1 MIVFSSLQIRRGVR
15 VLLDNATATINP
27 GQKVGL
33 VGKNGCGKST
43 LLALLKNEISAD
55 GGSFTFP
62 GSWQLAWVNQETPAL
77 PQPALE
83 YVIDGDREYR
93 QLEAQLNDANERND
107 GHAIATVHGKLDA
120 IDAWTVRSR
129 AASLLHGLGFSNEQL
144 ERPVSDFSGGWRMRL
159 NLAQALICRSDLLL
173 LDEPTNHLDL
183 DAVIWLEKWLK
194 SYQGTLIL
202 ISHDRDFLDP
212 VVDKIIHIEQQ
223 TMFEYTGNYSSF
235 EVQRATRLAQQQ
247 AMYESQQERV
257 AHLQSYIDR
266 FRAKATKAKQAQSR
280 IKMLER
286 MELIAPAHVDNP
298 FRFSFRA
305 PESLPNPLLKMEK
318 VSAGYG
324 ERIILDS
331 IKLNLVPGSRIGL
344 LGRNGAGKSTLIK
357 LLAGELNPVSGE
369 IGLAKGIKL
378 GYFAQ
383 HQLEFLRADESP
395 LQHLARLA
403 PQELE
408 QKLRDYLGGFGF
420 QGDKV
425 TEETRRFSGGE
436 KARLVLALIVW
447 QRPNLLLLDEPTNH
461 LDLDAVIWL
470 EKWLKGYTGTLI
482 LISHDRDFLDPIV
495 DKIIHIEQQTM
506 FEYTGN
512 YSSFEVQRAT
522 RLAQQQAM
530 YESQQQRVAHLQSYI
545 DRFRA
550 KATKAKQ
557 AQSRIKMLERMELI
571 APAHVDN
578 PFHFSFRQPESL
590 PNPLLKMEK
599 VSAGYGERIIL
610 DSIKLNLV
618 PGSRIGLLGRNGA
631 GKSTLIKLLAGELQ
645 PVSGEIG
652 LAKGIKLGYFA
663 QHQLEFLRADES
675 PLQHL
680 ARLAPQELEQKLRDY
695 LGGFGFQGDKV
706 SEETRRFSGGEKARL
721 VLALIVWQRPNLLLL
736 DEPTNHLDL
745 DMRQALTEALI
756 DFEGALVVVSHD
768 RHLIRSTTD
777 DLYLV
782 HDGKVEPFDGDLE
795 DYQQWL
801 SDSQKQ
807 ESQSGEAPKES
818 GNSAQARKDQKRRE
832 AELRSQTQP
841 LRKEIARLEKE
852 MDKLNAQLAG
862 AEEKL
867 GDSELYDASRKAE
880 LTECLQQQAS
890 AKSGLEECEMAWLE
904 AQEQLERMLQE
915 G

>member
-55 GGSFTFP
+55 GGNFTYP
-62 GSWQLAWVNQETPAL
+62 GNWQLAWVNQETPAL
-77 PQPALE
+77 SEPALD

-93 QLEAQLNDANERND
+93 KLEAELNAANERND

-120 IDAWTVRSR
+120 IDAWTIRSR
-129 AASLLHGLGFSNEQL
+129 ASSLLHGLGFSNEQL

-223 TMFEYTGNYSSF
+223 NMFEYTGNYSSF
-235 EVQRATRLAQQQ
+235 ERQRATRLAQQQ
-247 AMYESQQERV
+247 AMYESQQQRV
-257 AHLQSYIDR
+257 AHLQSFVDR
-266 FRAKATKAKQAQSR
+266 FKAKASKAKQAQSR

-286 MELIAPAHVDNP
+286 MEMIAPAHVDNP
-298 FRFSFRA
+298 FHFSFRA

-324 ERIILDS
+324 DRIILDS

-395 LQHLARLA
+395 IQHLARLA
-403 PQELE
+403 PQEME

-425 TEETRRFSGGE
+425 TENTE
-436 KARLVLALIVW
+436 
-447 QRPNLLLLDEPTNH
+447 
-461 LDLDAVIWL
+461 
-470 EKWLKGYTGTLI
+470 
-482 LISHDRDFLDPIV
+482 
-495 DKIIHIEQQTM
+495 
-506 FEYTGN
+506 
-512 YSSFEVQRAT
+512 
-522 RLAQQQAM
+522 
-530 YESQQQRVAHLQSYI
+530 
-545 DRFRA
+545 
-550 KATKAKQ
+550 
-557 AQSRIKMLERMELI
+557 
-571 APAHVDN
+571 
-578 PFHFSFRQPESL
+578 
-590 PNPLLKMEK
+590 
-599 VSAGYGERIIL
+599 
-610 DSIKLNLV
+610 
-618 PGSRIGLLGRNGA
+618 
-631 GKSTLIKLLAGELQ
+631 
-645 PVSGEIG
+645 
-652 LAKGIKLGYFA
+652 
-663 QHQLEFLRADES
+663 
-675 PLQHL
+675 
-680 ARLAPQELEQKLRDY
+680 
-695 LGGFGFQGDKV
+695 
-706 SEETRRFSGGEKARL
+706 RFSGGEKARL

-756 DFEGALVVVSHD
+756 EFEGALVVVSHD

-801 SDSQKQ
+801 TDVQKQ
-807 ESQSGEAPKES
+807 ENQPEESAKENA
-818 GNSAQARKDQKRRE
+818 NSAQARKDQKRRE
-832 AELRSQTQP
+832 AELRTQTQP

-852 MDKLNAQLAG
+852 MEKLNATLA
-862 AEEKL
+862 AVEEKL
-867 GDSELYDASRKAE
+867 GDSELYDQSRKAE
-880 LTECLQQQAS
+880 LTDCLQTQAKT
-890 AKSGLEECEMAWLE
+890 KSSLEECEMAWLD
-904 AQEQLERMLQE
+904 AQEQLEAMLQAD
-915 G
+915 